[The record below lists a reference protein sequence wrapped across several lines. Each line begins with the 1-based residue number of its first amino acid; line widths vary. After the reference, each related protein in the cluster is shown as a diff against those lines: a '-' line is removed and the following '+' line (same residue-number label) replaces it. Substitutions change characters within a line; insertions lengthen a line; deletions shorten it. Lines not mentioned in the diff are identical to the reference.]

1 MIESFKAT
9 THTLYW
15 HSFQVPD
22 ELDEPFCSCSS
33 KMNDQGH
40 CLNLWPVEGFA
51 LYSVLRYHLSET
63 ICANILRRHL
73 YEPWHLNHCEMDEGS
88 LYSDLTKSSTYYL
101 ILNGPY
107 QFPPIEG
114 VMNTLCPQRSV
125 LAHVLYTAFLKI
137 CVYFIF
143 PSIWLHG

>member
-1 MIESFKAT
+1 MIESFKAI

-107 QFPPIEG
+107 QFPPNRGCHEHSVSTKIS
-114 VMNTLCPQRSV
+114 VSSCLIHSIPQNM
-125 LAHVLYTAFLKI
+125 
-137 CVYFIF
+137 CVFYF
-143 PSIWLHG
+143 S